1 MTQAANASEKLGKS
15 ISLSGAIALVVGGV
29 VGAGIYVLV
38 AQIGAKAGASL
49 WLSLSIAMLV
59 SLIGVIPTIQLA
71 GALPRDGA
79 GYFFSSRMLNPF
91 AGAMVSY
98 WVILGAGASTC
109 VVAVTLADSIS
120 GLLALLPFGV
130 SLHVAGMGILFLFWA
145 VFLLGMQLAISLQ
158 VIMAIQF
165 VTALI
170 VYALAGAAQVPITLS
185 VSPPAGPG
193 AFFESILLSYML
205 CMGFQVVAEMGEEI
219 VNARRN
225 IPLALL
231 IGGAIVGVLYITVGQ
246 VFVSH
251 FPEASGITIPKGTN
265 LLDTASAI
273 LPGWF
278 IPYLAFG
285 AITAGLTSLNAAAI
299 AIPREIFAQSRDGL
313 LPAWLSKVSPRTHAP
328 QHAVTV
334 YFLFVGLLL
343 LAHQE
348 VDFYGVAAAIGILV
362 MSSVLCIASLNL
374 PRRFPEYYRNAYI
387 VFPYP
392 LLVFCTIFSVLVSLF
407 FCGVVLMEQPRVAV
421 VYVAWS
427 LLVAGIYRLRT
438 RGWGEAQWA
447 RTRSVAEG
455 E

>member
-1 MTQAANASEKLGKS
+1 MSQPTSGSEKLGKS

-38 AQIGAKAGASL
+38 AQIGDKAGGSL

-91 AGAMVSY
+91 LGAMVSY

-109 VVAVTLADSIS
+109 VVAITLADSMG
-120 GLLALLPFGV
+120 GLLALLPIPV
-130 SLHVAGMGILFLFWA
+130 SLHVAGVGILVTFWA
-145 VFLLGMQLAISLQ
+145 IYLLGMHLAISLQ
-158 VIMAIQF
+158 VIMAMQF
-165 VTALI
+165 VSALL
-170 VYALAGAAQVPITLS
+170 VYAVAGAVQVPLVLS
-185 VSPPAGPG
+185 VAPPTGAG

-225 IPLALL
+225 IPLALI
-231 IGGAIVGVLYITVGQ
+231 IGGAIVAVLYITVGQ

-251 FPEASGITIPKGTN
+251 FPGVPGTPIPKGTN
-265 LLDTASAI
+265 LLDTATGI

-278 IPYLAFG
+278 VPYLSLG

-313 LPAWLSKVSPRTHAP
+313 LPAWLSKVNPRTHAP

-334 YFLFVGLLL
+334 YFFFVGLML

-348 VDFYGVAAAIGILV
+348 MDFYGVAAAIGILV
-362 MSSVLCIASLNL
+362 MSSVLCIACLNL
-374 PRRFPEYYRNAYI
+374 PRRYPEHYRNAYI

-392 LLVFCTIFSVLVSLF
+392 LLVFCAIFSVLVSLF
-407 FCGVVLMEQPRVAV
+407 FCGVVLLQQPRVAIL
-421 VYVAWS
+421 YVLWTLA
-427 LLVAGIYRLRT
+427 VAIIYFLRT
-438 RGWGEAQWA
+438 RRWTTTDWERAQSVGE
-447 RTRSVAEG
+447 
-455 E
+455 

>member
-1 MTQAANASEKLGKS
+1 MAAQADGSAKLGKS
-15 ISLSGAIALVVGGV
+15 ISLTGAIALVVGGV

-91 AGAMVSY
+91 LGAMVSY

-109 VVAVTLADSIS
+109 VVAVTLADSI
-120 GLLALLPFGV
+120 GGVLDKLPFTV
-130 SLHVAGMGILFLFWA
+130 TLHVAGAGILFLFWA
-145 VFLLGMQLAISLQ
+145 VFLLGMHLAISLQ

-165 VTALI
+165 VSALM
-170 VYALAGAAQVPITLS
+170 VYALAGAMHVPVTLS
-185 VSPPAGPG
+185 IVPPAGAG

-225 IPLALL
+225 IPLALI

-251 FPEASGITIPKGTN
+251 YPDVVIPKGTN
-265 LLDTASAI
+265 LLDTASTF

-278 IPYLAFG
+278 LPYLALG

-313 LPAWLSKVSPRTHAP
+313 LPAWLSVVSPKTHAP

-374 PRRFPEYYRNAYI
+374 PRRFPEHYRNAYI

-392 LLVFCTIFSVLVSLF
+392 LLVFCTIFSVLVSIF
-407 FCGVVLMEQPRVAV
+407 FCGVVLMEQPRVALLYV
-421 VYVAWS
+421 VWTAV
-427 LLVAGIYRLRT
+427 VGVVFFLRT
-438 RGWGEAQWA
+438 RGWSAEDWA
-447 RTRSVAEG
+447 RTRSVAE
-455 E
+455 